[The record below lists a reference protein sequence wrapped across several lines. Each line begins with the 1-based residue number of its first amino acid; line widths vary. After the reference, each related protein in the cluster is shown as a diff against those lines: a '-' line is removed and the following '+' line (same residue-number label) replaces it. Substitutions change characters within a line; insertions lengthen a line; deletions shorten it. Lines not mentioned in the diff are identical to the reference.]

1 MNAITNREDV
11 IAVASNAALEI
22 LYSRY
27 LPTRNDYLQAAMA
40 AGDAVSLAA
49 VYASDVAITSAEA
62 SIIAEEIAHNVTD
75 ALDLTYPTLRA
86 FFVCISTDVYYQ
98 QYDTHTESRD
108 APEAETREE
117 RLTAVWDTEIQHQ
130 SPEDRSPYLAGGAAA
145 AAGAGAG
152 AGAADEVWDDGYP
165 EEEEEQPTVF
175 LAGGAAAAAAIAAIA
190 ATAPSEEEDEIPYQ

>member
-40 AGDAVSLAA
+40 AGDAVSLTA

-145 AAGAGAG
+145 AARAA
-152 AGAADEVWDDGYP
+152 AADEVWDDGYP

-175 LAGGAAAAAAIAAIA
+175 LAGGAAAAAAIAA
-190 ATAPSEEEDEIPYQ
+190 TAPPEEEDEIPYQ

>member
-11 IAVASNAALEI
+11 VAIASNAALEI

-40 AGDAVSLAA
+40 AGDAVSLTA

-62 SIIAEEIAHNVTD
+62 SIIAEEIAHIVTD

-98 QYDTHTESRD
+98 QYETHTESRD

-145 AAGAGAG
+145 AAGAGA
-152 AGAADEVWDDGYP
+152 ADEVWDDGYP

-190 ATAPSEEEDEIPYQ
+190 AIAATAPSEEEDEIPYQ